1 MIMARQL
8 EQVLREHTD
17 SLMAL
22 PGVVG
27 TAQGEQDG
35 APCIVVMVAEP
46 IKESNVQIPAE
57 LGGYPV
63 DIRVTGEF
71 NAL

>member
-1 MIMARQL
+1 MTRPIAD
-8 EQVLREHTD
+8 VLREHTT

-35 APCIVVMVAEP
+35 SPCIMVLVVELTDDLKNQLP
-46 IKESNVQIPAE
+46 KE
-57 LGGYPV
+57 LDGYLV
-63 DIRVTGEF
+63 VISETGEIK
-71 NAL
+71 AL

>member
-1 MIMARQL
+1 MATQL
-8 EQVLREHTD
+8 EQVLRKHTD

-22 PGVVG
+22 PGVIG
-27 TAQGEQDG
+27 TAEGEQDG
-35 APCIVVMVAEP
+35 KPCIVVMVAEL
-46 IKESNVQIPAE
+46 INESKVQIPAE

-71 NAL
+71 KAL